1 MIRPRIIPY
10 FNDSL
15 SQTGDE
21 SREGLL
27 NGAADLHEVGDR
39 KSVV

>member
-1 MIRPRIIPY
+1 MIRPHIIPY
-10 FNDSL
+10 LNDSV

-27 NGAADLHEVGDR
+27 NGAADLHELVR
-39 KSVV
+39 LQR

>member
-10 FNDSL
+10 FNDSR

-27 NGAADLHEVGDR
+27 NGAADLHEVGR
-39 KSVV
+39 LQR